1 MVAIAARCATMLD
14 RLELETRTHHSSAEA
29 DLFRVLDNPAPATYR
44 HFLAAV
50 YHFEY
55 AIESRLAE
63 MPELPLR
70 FVASSMKTGR
80 LGDDLLAL
88 GVDGS
93 VLELLAR
100 PVELAGVWTS
110 CEAFGWLYVV
120 QRNTLQH
127 AALYRALAPRLRVLL
142 RTASR
147 YLTAHVSDVHERWHQ
162 LGTHLQFVAR
172 CPDDARQIIS
182 AAHAAF
188 EQQHRWY
195 AAAAARY

>member
-1 MVAIAARCATMLD
+1 MVVAPAHGVTVLG
-14 RLELETRTHHSSAEA
+14 RLEQETRVHHSPAEA
-29 DLFRVLDNPAPATYR
+29 DLFRVLDDPQPASYR
-44 HFLAAV
+44 RFLAAI

-63 MPELPLR
+63 MPGLPLR
-70 FVASSMKTGR
+70 LVASSMQTGR

-93 VLELLAR
+93 VLEMLAR
-100 PVELAGVWTS
+100 PVELRGMWTE

-120 QRNTLQH
+120 QRNTLHH
-127 AALYRALAPRLRVLL
+127 AALYRALVPRLRGLL

-147 YLTAHVSDVHERWHQ
+147 YLTAHVGDVHERWHQ
-162 LGTHLQFVAR
+162 LGAHLQLAAR
-172 CPDDARQIIS
+172 SHDDAREIIA

-188 EQQHRWY
+188 DQQHRWY